1 MNLEKKQKYY
11 KEHIVNEAGEE
22 KVMDTPNGGKAAFT
36 PIGDGWKEG
45 NIFNTLRCTVIKDDG
60 TREEPKYWVVG
71 NTNYNRLAVCDEA
84 IHATLICS
92 ALNLASERAMKAAE
106 CKADALIAS
115 FSSER
120 EVHIAADIVC
130 NMTND
135 VKKMEDKMDE
145 LDKEGKS
152 PDAIEA
158 YMLSHRNDFHRST
171 RLSIEDSAAELVKH
185 GLCTE
190 DEARKALQS
199 IEKAKGKMTSDNE
212 PKKSSW

>member
-1 MNLEKKQKYY
+1 MNLEEQQKYY
-11 KEHIVNEAGEE
+11 KEHIVNEVGEE
-22 KVMDTPNGGKAAFT
+22 KVMDTPDGGKAAFT

-45 NIFNTLRCTVIKDDG
+45 KIFNTLRCTVIKDDG
-60 TREEPKYWVVG
+60 TREEPKYWVID
-71 NTNYNRLAVCDEA
+71 NANDNRLAVCDEVNRA
-84 IHATLICS
+84 ALICS
-92 ALNLASERAMKAAE
+92 ALNLASGQAMKAAE

-115 FSSER
+115 FSNER
-120 EVHIAADIVC
+120 EARIAADIVC
-130 NMTND
+130 NTTND
-135 VKKMEDKMDE
+135 VKKMEDKMTE

-152 PDAIEA
+152 PDAIKT
-158 YMLSHRNDFHRST
+158 YMLSHREDFHRAT

-199 IEKAKGKMTSDNE
+199 IEKAKGKMSSDNE